1 MPIDCVLFC
10 DTGIEFPQMYEHIQ
24 KVEKAV
30 GIPITRVKSEQ
41 SYEYLM
47 LECPIERKDNSL
59 STKQGGNSSNGYMV
73 TMTMVS
79 AVTAFAE
86 GGGGGGAVD
95 GEAAFNQVIG
105 FFATWIGRIGLVVA
119 FVGGVMFALAIK
131 NDDAEAKTRGLMTLA
146 SGFVVFALTLSL
158 NLFGITA

>member
-1 MPIDCVLFC
+1 MENKITLVARKERTNPIKRAF
-10 DTGIEFPQMYEHIQ
+10 
-24 KVEKAV
+24 AAA
-30 GIPITRVKSEQ
+30 
-41 SYEYLM
+41 
-47 LECPIERKDNSL
+47 
-59 STKQGGNSSNGYMV
+59 STKVKRIV
-73 TMTMVS
+73 TTVTTMLTVTLMTTVS
-79 AVTAFAE
+79 AFAAPA
-86 GGGGGGAVD
+86 GGTGTSAPAVD
-95 GEAAFNQVIG
+95 GEAAFNSVIG